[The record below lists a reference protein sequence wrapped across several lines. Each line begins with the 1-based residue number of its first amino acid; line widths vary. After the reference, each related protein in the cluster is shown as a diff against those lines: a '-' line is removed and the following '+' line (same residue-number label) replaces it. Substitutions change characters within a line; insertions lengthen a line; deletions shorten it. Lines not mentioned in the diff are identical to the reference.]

1 METLVLQTRDKKES
15 ELIKAL
21 LGKMNIQVT
30 RLSKE
35 EQEDF
40 ILGKLIKEA
49 VEKGEAKLSSV
60 EKIISK
66 WK

>member
-15 ELIKAL
+15 ELVKAL

>member
-1 METLVLQTRDKKES
+1 
-15 ELIKAL
+15 
-21 LGKMNIQVT
+21 MNIRVT

-40 ILGKLIKEA
+40 ILGNLIKEA
-49 VEKGEAKLSSV
+49 VAKGESRSASV
-60 EKIISK
+60 EKIINK

>member
-15 ELIKAL
+15 QLIKAL
-21 LGKMNIQVT
+21 LGKMNIRVT

-40 ILGKLIKEA
+40 ILGELIKEA
-49 VEKGEAKLSSV
+49 VEKGEAKSSSV

>member
-1 METLVLQTRDKKES
+1 METLLLQTRDKKES

-21 LGKMNIQVT
+21 LGKMNIHVT
-30 RLSKE
+30 KLSKE

>member
-21 LGKMNIQVT
+21 LGKMNIRVT